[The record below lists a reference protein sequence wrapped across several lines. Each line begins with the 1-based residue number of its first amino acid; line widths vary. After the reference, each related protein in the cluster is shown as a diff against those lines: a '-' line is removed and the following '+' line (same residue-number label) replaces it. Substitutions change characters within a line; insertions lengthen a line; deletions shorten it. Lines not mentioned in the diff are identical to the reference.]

1 MDELLSVMQLIDK
14 NVDKLPE
21 GDYLEICNRLKK
33 AYNKRADPEFFFDYE
48 TFDIPQLGPTQEVHD
63 YFRNYYMDQAI
74 SLESDYL
81 SGQIEYLRKELESTH
96 TLKRRTKFIQETCV
110 RHYCLSNNLD
120 PEDYINYII
129 RSEEGEERESTW
141 QDTLDRLN
149 LDKGNVMSMAKTYM
163 LVENSFREQYRE
175 AIERKLEKLEEAED
189 KLDEI

>member
-1 MDELLSVMQLIDK
+1 
-14 NVDKLPE
+14 
-21 GDYLEICNRLKK
+21 
-33 AYNKRADPEFFFDYE
+33 
-48 TFDIPQLGPTQEVHD
+48 
-63 YFRNYYMDQAI
+63 MDQAI

>member
-175 AIERKLEKLEEAED
+175 AIEKKLEKLEEAED

>member
-175 AIERKLEKLEEAED
+175 AIEKKLEKLEEAED
-189 KLDEI
+189 KLDDI

>member
-1 MDELLSVMQLIDK
+1 MVL
-14 NVDKLPE
+14 VDL
-21 GDYLEICNRLKK
+21 RW
-33 AYNKRADPEFFFDYE
+33 
-48 TFDIPQLGPTQEVHD
+48 
-63 YFRNYYMDQAI
+63 
-74 SLESDYL
+74 
-81 SGQIEYLRKELESTH
+81 IEYLRKELESTH

-129 RSEEGEERESTW
+129 RSEEGEDRESTW

-189 KLDEI
+189 KLDDI

>member
-189 KLDEI
+189 KLDDI

>member
-48 TFDIPQLGPTQEVHD
+48 TFDIPLLGPTQEVHD

-81 SGQIEYLRKELESTH
+81 NGQIEYLRKELESTH

-129 RSEEGEERESTW
+129 RSEEGEDRESTW
-141 QDTLDRLN
+141 EDTLKRLH
-149 LDKGNVMSMAKTYM
+149 LTKYDVMNMAKNYM
-163 LVENSFREQYRE
+163 YIENTFREKYRE